1 MTTDQTTARGLGYL
15 SLGLGLSQ
23 LLAPRWFARTIGIER
38 GDNDTIV
45 RLVGAREILAGTGIL
60 MSRNPA
66 PWVWMRVA
74 GDLMDVALLGRAA
87 MTTDHEP
94 TRLNGAL
101 ASTVGIT
108 AVDIMNGLGTSQNG
122 NGNGNGHRQQPFART
137 TFGERI
143 RETVAGGKPVRKAI
157 TIGTDPHALYEYW
170 RRHENLPVFMRH
182 LEDVQETDDRRSH
195 WVATAPFG
203 TRVEWDAEITEDVPG
218 ERISWRALPSSTVKH
233 EGTVRFVPAPGDRG
247 TEVHVEMVYDPP
259 AGPIGVAI
267 AKLTGEEPETQV
279 AEDLRR
285 LKQVIET
292 GSVVWSD
299 ATRGERKLRQRPAQ
313 PLAEP
318 VTESPLSGPTA
329 TATTP
334 TTTAPTSSTTFEE
347 AVR

>member
-1 MTTDQTTARGLGYL
+1 MATVTSNAGAGPADPVARGLGVF
-15 SLGLGLSQ
+15 SFALGLPQ
-23 LLAPRWFARTIGIER
+23 VLAPGRVNRMIGVRDDAASRRWMRVVGI
-38 GDNDTIV
+38 
-45 RLVGAREILAGTGIL
+45 REIAAGAGIF
-60 MSRNPA
+60 SERKPSE
-66 PWVWMRVA
+66 WIWGRVA
-74 GDLMDVALLGRAA
+74 GDTMDLALLASALRSKSEQRGRTLAATGAVVGAFAADLIDGLRLTRGQDTKDTEEKPMHVRAA
-87 MTTDHEP
+87 ITVRRDRDELYN
-94 TRLNGAL
+94 RWRDF
-101 ASTVGIT
+101 ASF
-108 AVDIMNGLGTSQNG
+108 
-122 NGNGNGHRQQPFART
+122 P
-137 TFGERI
+137 E
-143 RETVAGGKPVRKAI
+143 
-157 TIGTDPHALYEYW
+157 
-170 RRHENLPVFMRH
+170 FMAH
-182 LEDVQETDDRRSH
+182 LEEVRQTGPDRSH
-195 WVATAPFG
+195 WKARGPLG
-203 TRVEWDAEITEDVPG
+203 MDVEWDAEITEDVPG

-247 TEVHVEMVYDPP
+247 TEVHVEMVYEPP